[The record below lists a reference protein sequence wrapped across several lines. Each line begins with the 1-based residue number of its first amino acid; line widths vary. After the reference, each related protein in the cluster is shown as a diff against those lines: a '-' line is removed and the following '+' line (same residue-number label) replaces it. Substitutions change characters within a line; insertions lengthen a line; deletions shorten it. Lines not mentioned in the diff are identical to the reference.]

1 MKFNGNFFILREYSD
16 SIGIVEFNPEL
27 NATLLTDVIYLPLV
41 RVLGEWSTD
50 SEIDEP
56 LFLDRFITL

>member
-27 NATLLTDVIYLPLV
+27 NTTLLTDFIYLPLV
-41 RVLGEWSTD
+41 RILGEWSSD
-50 SEIDEP
+50 GEIDES
-56 LFLDRFITL
+56 LFLDRFIAL

>member
-16 SIGIVEFNPEL
+16 SIGIVEFNPEH

-41 RVLGEWSTD
+41 RVLGE
-50 SEIDEP
+50 
-56 LFLDRFITL
+56 